1 MAASL
6 DTGSRRWVAPLLLLV
21 ACALVPW
28 TIVLSW
34 QLPSRHTSEH
44 WDAAWIG
51 FDIALIVAL
60 AATAYALARQRPWV
74 QIPAATAT
82 ALLLTDAWFDNLL
95 ANGTHEQVSAALE
108 AGFGELPLALL
119 CLWIAL
125 NAERANAAVRRA
137 RGRLRGGT
145 R

>member
-6 DTGSRRWVAPLLLLV
+6 DTGSRRWVAPLLLL
-21 ACALVPW
+21 AAFALVPW
-28 TIVLSW
+28 TIALGW
-34 QLPSRHTSEH
+34 QLPSHHTSEH

-74 QIPAATAT
+74 QIAAATAA

-95 ANGTHEQVSAALE
+95 ANGTHEHLFAALE
-108 AGFGELPLALL
+108 AGIGELPLALV

-125 NAERANAAVRRA
+125 HAEQANAAVLRA
-137 RGRLRGGT
+137 RGRFT